1 MATHRNARHGVR
13 AMRTSDTNSARKLSP
28 IKSQPETAIAE
39 APAVAAPASSPAAT
53 D

>member
-1 MATHRNARHGVR
+1 MANRRNARRGVR
-13 AMRTSDTNSARKLSP
+13 AKRTSDTNSARKLAL
-28 IKSQPETAIAE
+28 IKSQPEAAIAE